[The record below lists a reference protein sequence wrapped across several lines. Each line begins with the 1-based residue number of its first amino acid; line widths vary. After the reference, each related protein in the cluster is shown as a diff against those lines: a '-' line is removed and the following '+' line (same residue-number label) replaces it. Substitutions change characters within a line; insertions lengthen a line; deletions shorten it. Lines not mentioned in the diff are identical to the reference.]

1 MLGEEGT
8 ILVAE
13 DDEVVREVIC
23 RLLVMSGF
31 DVLEAPD
38 GEEALELIEN
48 LSGDLDLVLTDL
60 NMPKVGGREL
70 AERLA
75 RLRPGTPVLFMS
87 GNPLTS
93 ESMDRTLPSGT
104 AFIPKPF
111 SADTLT
117 RKVHELID

>member
-1 MLGEEGT
+1 MIVEEGT

-23 RLLVMSGF
+23 RLLELRGF

-87 GNPLTS
+87 GNPFAS
-93 ESMDRTLPSGT
+93 GSMDRTLPHGT